1 MSSPSV
7 GNPSVGLPP
16 ELPRRLRELDLTLA
30 PERAA
35 VVDPLELAAYLEAD
49 GLNDETLRERYG
61 AGGLFRAAELL
72 YLQRGTGRSL
82 DRPPAPRPP
91 ELPWGLALR
100 GPLYLLPGVAG
111 LLLVTALVSGPVGG
125 QVAGAEL
132 GSAGLGNSGL
142 GNSGLGA
149 GASAAFAAAATYGWG
164 HGMLVAGVRYA
175 EPLGVP
181 GRALRLTLALAAGAG
196 ALLGGVLAWG
206 FGGLGALGLGALVG
220 GAVGLAGGAG
230 SVLLALGR
238 TAAFALSF
246 AAPLVLGALVWAV
259 PALGG
264 RGLGLLALVAVPL
277 GAALHATRAPGT
289 LAAWPPLPA
298 LRRGGRPALFGW
310 AAALA
315 CLALSLR
322 LGGAAL
328 LPLVLS
334 AGLLEAGVWHA
345 QARLQHAARVRQG
358 WAAVRRRGQ
367 LTLPAAAL
375 AYALV
380 LYGLT
385 LALLAVPA
393 LGVAPQAALALPPL
407 GAALLLGT
415 WLANHGREPVLG
427 ALWLGTAALLLWPG
441 APPALIAALTLLI
454 TLSLTFLALRDLRS
468 YR

>member
-91 ELPWGLALR
+91 ELPWRLALR

-111 LLLVTALVSGPVGG
+111 LLLVTALVSGPVAG
-125 QVAGAEL
+125 QMAGAEL
-132 GSAGLGNSGL
+132 GT
-142 GNSGLGA
+142 

-375 AYALV
+375 LYALV

-427 ALWLGTAALLLWPG
+427 ALWLGAAALLLWPG
-441 APPALIAALTLLI
+441 APPAPIAALTLLI